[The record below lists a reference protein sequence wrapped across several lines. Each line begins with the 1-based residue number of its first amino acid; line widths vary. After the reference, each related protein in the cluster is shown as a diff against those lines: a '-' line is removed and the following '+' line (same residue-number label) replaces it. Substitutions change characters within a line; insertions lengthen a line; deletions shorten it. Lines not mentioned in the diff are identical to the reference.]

1 LRALYHCLLLIRMK
15 KIKLKEKF
23 KLFDEHWHPH
33 ILAELNQQEV
43 KIAKLKGEFIW
54 HKHDKE
60 DELFLVIKGT
70 LKIAFR
76 DKTVTLKKNE
86 MIVVPRGVEHKP
98 IAEKEV
104 HVLLFEPK
112 GTLNTGNKKSDLS
125 RKKLKKI

>member
-1 LRALYHCLLLIRMK
+1 MK
-15 KIKLKEKF
+15 TINLKKKF
-23 KLFDEHWHPH
+23 KLFDEHWKPH
-33 ILAELNQQEV
+33 VLAELNQQEV

-54 HKHDKE
+54 HKHAKE

-86 MIVVPRGVEHKP
+86 FIVVPRGVEHKP

-104 HVLLFEPK
+104 LVLLFEPK
-112 GTLNTGNKKSDLS
+112 GTLNTGNKKSTLS
-125 RKKLKKI
+125 HKTLKKI

>member
-1 LRALYHCLLLIRMK
+1 LWEFGDSLFLAYMK
-15 KIKLKEKF
+15 KINLKQKF

-54 HKHDKE
+54 HKHKNE

-70 LKIAFR
+70 LQIAFR

-86 MIVVPRGVEHKP
+86 FLVVPKGIEHKP
-98 IAEKEV
+98 MAKKEV

-112 GTLNTGNKKSDLS
+112 GTLNTGNKNSKLS
-125 RKKLKKI
+125 RKKLNKI

>member
-1 LRALYHCLLLIRMK
+1 MK
-15 KIKLKEKF
+15 KVNLKQKF
-23 KLFDEHWHPH
+23 KLFNEHWHPH

-54 HKHDKE
+54 HKHKNE

-70 LKIAFR
+70 LQIALR

-86 MIVVPRGVEHKP
+86 FLVVPKGVEHKP
-98 IAEKEV
+98 IAKKEV

-112 GTLNTGNKKSDLS
+112 GTLNTGNKKSKLS
-125 RKKLKKI
+125 RRKLNTI